1 MYNLFEDYDNP
12 VPGEGPFY
20 TDYLYLAKE
29 VRDVGLEFIDWESTK
44 YDKLYEHYDDII
56 TYFNSIYRYRE
67 LGAETETRFQDILQQ
82 RYYEIADRYNH
93 AFKVMEEN
101 DIDQLGT
108 GYSYK
113 ELRHRTIDTEG
124 TSSGTES
131 RDNKYKDTPASS
143 TSTLNN
149 PTEQTLDDRENSSTA
164 ETQETLDDEITRD
177 NTKHD
182 DPLVVELN
190 YLIDRYKQ
198 LEIEFVMS
206 FEQCFIGLL
215 Q

>member
-1 MYNLFEDYDNP
+1 MYNLFEDYDRP
-12 VPGEGPFY
+12 MPGEGPFY
-20 TDYLYLAKE
+20 TDYLWKAQLE
-29 VRDVGLEFIDWESTK
+29 REVGLEYIDWWEDK
-44 YDKLYEHYDDII
+44 YTYLANHKEDII
-56 TYFNSIYRYRE
+56 TQFNSIYKYRE
-67 LGAETETRFQDILQQ
+67 LGGETEERFQDILQQ
-82 RYYEIADRYNH
+82 QFYEVADRYNH
-93 AFKVMEEN
+93 AYKVMEEN

-113 ELRHRTIDTEG
+113 EVRDRTINTDGE
-124 TSSGTES
+124 SSGTES

-164 ETQETLDDEITRD
+164 HTDETLHDEIERD

-198 LEIEFVMS
+198 LDIDFIMEFES
-206 FEQCFIGLL
+206 CFIGLL